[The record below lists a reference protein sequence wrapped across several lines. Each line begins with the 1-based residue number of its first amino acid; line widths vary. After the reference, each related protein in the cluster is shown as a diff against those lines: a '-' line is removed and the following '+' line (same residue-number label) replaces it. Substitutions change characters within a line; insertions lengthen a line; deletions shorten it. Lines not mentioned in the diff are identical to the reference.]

1 MKIGAIVSFIIE
13 GDVWLYNARSKY
25 RQKQLLNESLLVGSD
40 PMCVVKDEEMMTTT
54 NVREEDSLNHY
65 LSHVSAVREEDSL
78 DRGGFRS
85 HVCCKRGRNDDD

>member
-40 PMCVVKDEEMMTTT
+40 PMCVVKDEEKRPFNFLPKFGKVLSFSKKKT
-54 NVREEDSLNHY
+54 VR
-65 LSHVSAVREEDSL
+65 
-78 DRGGFRS
+78 RGK
-85 HVCCKRGRNDDD
+85 KRRRKETRRDGNYEN